1 MSVRDLDALF
11 RPKSIA
17 LIGAS
22 TKPGSVG
29 AVLAANLLRAGFQ
42 GPIVPVNPNHPAIGG
57 VLTYPSIEALPIVPD
72 LGVVAVPPD
81 AVEQVVGALASKGAR
96 ATIVITAGFG
106 EGGDA
111 HGHGRRQALLQA
123 AGRMRILGPNVLG
136 AMVPAV
142 GLNASFAHL
151 NPDQGDLAFV
161 AQSGA
166 ILTAVLDWAKPK
178 GIGFSHLVSLG
189 DMADVDFGDMLDY
202 LASDPKVRAILLYIE
217 AVTNARKFMSAARR
231 AARTKPVVV
240 IKAGRHAEG
249 ARAASSHTGALA
261 GADAV
266 YDAAF
271 RRAGM
276 LRVTTLQELFD
287 AVETLSA
294 RSELR
299 GERMAILTNGGGL
312 GVLAVDRLIDFG
324 GTLAELSADTIKALD
339 AVLPPTW
346 SHANPVDIIGDADG
360 QRYGRSISAVLADPG
375 VDALLVLNCPTA
387 IASSLDAAVA
397 VVDATKS
404 ARKPVFT
411 SWLGEGAAADARRLF
426 AENRLPSYK
435 TPDDAVRAFAH
446 SAAFRRNQEFLMQVP
461 SAQPPEIT
469 PDREL
474 VGGMIDSVLK
484 EGRSQLTEAE
494 AKAIL
499 SSYGIPVA
507 HTLTAATP
515 EEAKERAATFT
526 GPYAV
531 KILSKDISH
540 KSDVGGV
547 VLNIKTPDQV
557 EHTSRRMMTSLGQ
570 DFPQARIDGVTVQA
584 MINRPGAR
592 ELIVGMVEDSQF
604 GPAILFGEGGTAVEV
619 LGDTA
624 MALPPLNGLLAHA
637 LIEETRV
644 SKLLKGYRD
653 VPPADLDAIA
663 DVLIRVAQIAI
674 DWPQLKELDINPLLA
689 DAAGVVALDARM
701 RLAAADAGPSDA
713 RLAIKPYP
721 QYLETTTALRD
732 GRPMHVRPIRPEDA
746 PALRAMVQRTD
757 PEDIRLRFLH
767 PMRHMPVQLAARLTQ
782 LDYDREIAFA
792 AINPHDPGA
801 IIAISHLSEDP
812 DRRRAEYAVIVQ
824 TDWKGKGLGLQMMN
838 LLIAH
843 ARRVGLEVLYGE
855 VLTENLPML
864 EMCRDLNFKLIRDPD
879 DFALTHVELTL

>member
-29 AVLAANLLRAGFQ
+29 SVLAANLLRAGFA

-57 VLTYPSIEALPIVPD
+57 VLTYPSIDALPIIPD
-72 LGVVAVPPD
+72 LGVIAVPPD
-81 AVEQVVGALASKGAR
+81 AVEQVVGALSAKGAR
-96 ATIVITAGFG
+96 GAIVITAGFG
-106 EGGDA
+106 EGGDQGGA
-111 HGHGRRQALLQA
+111 TRLNALLKA

-136 AMVPAV
+136 ALVPGV
-142 GLNASFAHL
+142 GLNASFAHI
-151 NPDQGDLAFV
+151 NPDPGDLAFV

-166 ILTAVLDWAKPK
+166 MLTAVLDWAKPK

-202 LASDPKVRAILLYIE
+202 LASDPKVRAILLYVE

-261 GADAV
+261 GSDTV

-294 RSELR
+294 RPELR
-299 GERMAILTNGGGL
+299 GERMAIITNGGGL
-312 GVLAVDRLIDFG
+312 GVLAVDRLVDFG
-324 GTLAELSADTIKALD
+324 GTLAELSEDTLAALN
-339 AVLPPTW
+339 AGLPPTW
-346 SHANPVDIIGDADG
+346 SHANPIDIIGDADG
-360 QRYGRSISAVLADPG
+360 ARYSRAVKAVLADPG

-387 IASSLDAAVA
+387 IASSMDAAVA
-397 VVDATKS
+397 VVDATKGS
-404 ARKPVFT
+404 RKPVFT

-446 SAAFRRNQEFLMQVP
+446 VSSFQRNQQFLMQVP
-461 SAQPPEIT
+461 PAQPRDIA
-469 PDREL
+469 PDREAIARL
-474 VGGMIDSVLK
+474 IGDALA

-494 AKAIL
+494 AKTIL
-499 SSYGIPVA
+499 ASYGLPIA

-515 EEAKERAATFT
+515 EDAREKARTFD

-557 EHTSRRMMTSLGQ
+557 EHTARRMMATMAQ
-570 DFPQARIDGVTVQA
+570 DFPDARIDGVTVQE
-584 MINRPGAR
+584 MIKRPGAR
-592 ELIVGMVEDSQF
+592 ELIIGMVEDSQF

-624 MALPPLNGLLAHA
+624 TALPPLNALLAHA
-637 LIEETRV
+637 LIDETRI

-653 VPPADLDAIA
+653 VPAADMDAIA
-663 DVLIRVAQIAI
+663 DALIRVSQIAI
-674 DWPQLKELDINPLLA
+674 DWPEIKELDINPLLA
-689 DAAGVVALDARM
+689 DSGGVVALDARM
-701 RLAAADAGPSDA
+701 RIAKAEAGPRDA

-721 QYLETTTALRD
+721 QNLEGDMTLRD
-732 GRPMHVRPIRPEDA
+732 GRVIHVRPIRPEDS

-792 AINPHDPGA
+792 AFNPHAPDA
-801 IIAISHLSEDP
+801 IVALGHVSEDP

-838 LLIAH
+838 LLIEH
-843 ARRVGLEVLYGE
+843 ARHRKLEALYGE

-864 EMCRDLNFKLIRDPD
+864 EMCRELDFKLTRDPD
-879 DFALTHVELTL
+879 DFSLTHVELML